1 MSRGPSRRE
10 DRCEGNIGE
19 VKGGECG
26 SQGSEGSKKASG
38 RRAGG
43 EERALRQERGV
54 WQATFQLRRSP
65 RRGLCGVWKGG
76 WGCLTGR
83 AMWSGSCVRGLRF
96 VFSAWD
102 AVEGHS
108 DC

>member
-54 WQATFQLRRSP
+54 GQATFQLRRSP